1 MKAIFFDI
9 DGTLVSLKTGKM
21 APSTKTAVEQLRQRG
36 ILCFVATGRSR
47 TEIEDMDMLE
57 GVAFDGVLANN
68 GQYCY
73 QGDMVIYSAP
83 IPPSDVEAVVQQVD
97 QVGYSVWFTEADR
110 IYVNQVDDRV
120 CAAMQFI
127 HTPVPPVMDIHRALE
142 HPIYKIVPFLTP
154 EEMQRYPMQVTK
166 HCKSASWFP
175 LGGDLMPRVGG
186 KVEAIRQIL
195 QRYQISAADA
205 MAFGDGENDME
216 MLALVGTGVA
226 MGNGTKSL
234 KAIANF
240 VTSDCEDDGIYR
252 ALAHY
257 NLIDD
262 SLQLCHS

>member
-21 APSTKTAVEQLRQRG
+21 APSTKNAVEQLRKRG

-57 GVAFDGVLANN
+57 GVAFDGILANN

-73 QGDMVIYSAP
+73 QGDTVIYSAP
-83 IPPSDVEAVVQQVD
+83 ISPSDVAAVVQQVD
-97 QVGYSVWFTEADR
+97 QVGYSIWFTEADR

-120 CAAMQFI
+120 REAMAFI
-127 HTPVPPVMDIHRALE
+127 HTPVPPVMDIHRALT

-154 EEMQRYPMQVTK
+154 EEMQRYPMQVTE
-166 HCKSASWFP
+166 HCKTASWFP

-195 QRYQISAADA
+195 KREHLSAEET

-216 MLALVGTGVA
+216 MLALVGAGVA
-226 MGNGTKSL
+226 MGNGTQSL
-234 KAIANF
+234 KAIANY
-240 VTSDCEDDGIYR
+240 VTTVCEEDGIYR
-252 ALAHY
+252 ALVHY
-257 NLIDD
+257 GLIDD
-262 SLQLCHS
+262 LLQLCNS